1 MDRRVQGWLL
11 AQGWAPNVV
20 KMVLLLVKLTV
31 IGILLYTAFWLTVLF
46 TVVAISGAWAAR
58 SSEQADAEECVLGD
72 GNQADHKQ
80 SVFYDPIN

>member
-1 MDRRVQGWLL
+1 MKTAAPTTFPSRLGRTLGRAWRGCVRMDRRVQGWLL

-46 TVVAISGAWAAR
+46 TAIR
-58 SSEQADAEECVLGD
+58 KIMLKECFHG
-72 GNQADHKQ
+72 
-80 SVFYDPIN
+80 